1 MQSEQGHQ
9 ILGKREDTIFGGKY
23 NVCVGLGVGENE
35 AYLSCSLYL
44 ILLEHGEIGARRAWR
59 IFALIY
65 TLLCSFAAQLSSH
78 AMLKKTLLHT
88 LLGIAHARHA
98 SIHTISMLLVDFI
111 VLTLTHNLV
120 DLVDFPAL
128 LAY

>member
-78 AMLKKTLLHT
+78 AMLKKPSSTL
-88 LLGIAHARHA
+88 
-98 SIHTISMLLVDFI
+98 F
-111 VLTLTHNLV
+111 
-120 DLVDFPAL
+120 
-128 LAY
+128 